1 MLRLGTLGTESFSH
15 QNSNSGKLARLPA
28 PTSSNGWHSREICI
42 LCSIKVRR
50 GFCHEQCSYK
60 IPLGLG
66 KIYKK
71 WCEKLPYLCKTTRMS
86 LYLGMLL
93 QKKHIV
99 CAIYKRKTSSSLLK
113 LLNFTY
119 THFLG
124 KIQVLGTLL
133 V

>member
-1 MLRLGTLGTESFSH
+1 MLRLGTRRIF
-15 QNSNSGKLARLPA
+15 LASKFKFWKTSKVTCPNQLQRLAFQRNLHP
-28 PTSSNGWHSREICI
+28 
-42 LCSIKVRR
+42 SIKVRR

-60 IPLGLG
+60 ILLGLG
-66 KIYKK
+66 KIYKN
-71 WCEKLPYLCKTTRMS
+71 WFEKLPYLCKTTRMS

-93 QKKHIV
+93 QKKHTV